1 MQRSTKRGHVGE
13 LFVYFMIIQVNI
25 DHFLPSKQSQ
35 KHLSSCTL
43 IYSCTL
49 THTKGK
55 GGALSLTYSRGM
67 DDDIS
72 TPSTGFD
79 WLK

>member
-1 MQRSTKRGHVGE
+1 MS

-25 DHFLPSKQSQ
+25 EHFLSSKQPQ
-35 KHLSSCTL
+35 KHLSSSCTL
-43 IYSCTL
+43 IYICTL
-49 THTKGK
+49 THPKGK
-55 GGALSLTYSRGM
+55 GGALSLTCSRGM

-72 TPSTGFD
+72 TPSIGFD